1 MKKFVWLLT
10 LIVISTSL
18 FTPAVAAINKDNI
31 EEKFIYGC
39 GVEENLKPY
48 GDYVE
53 EVVSESSGF
62 IALEMANVFS
72 DSEEYIN
79 LLKKRDSISKVDV
92 EKFIAQTRKECK
104 DFYRKQRNDF
114 LLSSGIDS
122 SLVKESEYSNYLEV
136 DKSILKNCNSAQR
149 VLNKMAKS
157 NLVKSIFIENHEDLN
172 LEPANWF
179 GTWEGETFICFGCL
193 RNLFRNQVI

>member
-53 EVVSESSGF
+53 EVVSESSGYNF
-62 IALEMANVFS
+62 RFLSCAECRSKSLT
-72 DSEEYIN
+72 
-79 LLKKRDSISKVDV
+79 SKV
-92 EKFIAQTRKECK
+92 
-104 DFYRKQRNDF
+104 
-114 LLSSGIDS
+114 
-122 SLVKESEYSNYLEV
+122 
-136 DKSILKNCNSAQR
+136 
-149 VLNKMAKS
+149 
-157 NLVKSIFIENHEDLN
+157 
-172 LEPANWF
+172 P
-179 GTWEGETFICFGCL
+179 
-193 RNLFRNQVI
+193 

>member
-92 EKFIAQTRKECK
+92 EKFIAQTRKE
-104 DFYRKQRNDF
+104 
-114 LLSSGIDS
+114 
-122 SLVKESEYSNYLEV
+122 
-136 DKSILKNCNSAQR
+136 
-149 VLNKMAKS
+149 
-157 NLVKSIFIENHEDLN
+157 
-172 LEPANWF
+172 
-179 GTWEGETFICFGCL
+179 
-193 RNLFRNQVI
+193 

>member
-79 LLKKRDSISKVDV
+79 LLNQILLLTVHLICRKIEIHSIV
-92 EKFIAQTRKECK
+92 
-104 DFYRKQRNDF
+104 
-114 LLSSGIDS
+114 
-122 SLVKESEYSNYLEV
+122 
-136 DKSILKNCNSAQR
+136 LKAR
-149 VLNKMAKS
+149 VLRH
-157 NLVKSIFIENHEDLN
+157 L
-172 LEPANWF
+172 
-179 GTWEGETFICFGCL
+179 
-193 RNLFRNQVI
+193 